1 MLLWNQKGAIK
12 MKKYKT
18 TLLASIVVSI
28 ILEALPFGAVC
39 NFATPEKTIRQTFSY
54 FSLTPYGYANFGP
67 FITACLTCILLLLS
81 VLLFTKFSDR
91 IIKTAT
97 IISGIS
103 VLASFMPIIF
113 GINNYSILGGII
125 SAMMIIQFIIITIIK
140 RGNINET

>member
-1 MLLWNQKGAIK
+1 
-12 MKKYKT
+12 MKKYKIMLT
-18 TLLASIVVSI
+18 VSAAVSI

-81 VLLFTKFSDR
+81 ILMFTKFSDK
-91 IIKTAT
+91 IKKIALV
-97 IISGIS
+97 ISGIS
-103 VLASFMPIIF
+103 VVTSFMPLLL
-113 GINNYSILGGII
+113 GLNNYSVTGGFI

-140 RGNINET
+140 RGNKNET

>member
-1 MLLWNQKGAIK
+1 
-12 MKKYKT
+12 MKKYKI
-18 TLLASIVVSI
+18 TLLASVIVSI

-81 VLLFTKFSDR
+81 VLLFTKFSGR
-91 IIKTAT
+91 ISKIAA

-103 VLASFMPIIF
+103 VLSSFMPLMF
-113 GINNYSILGGII
+113 GLTSYSITGGFI

-140 RGNINET
+140 RSNTNEIQ